1 MRDYLNTIERHQ
13 HLYFLIMK
21 EDCQNLLES
30 EALTEEE
37 KELLRQVVENIDKFT
52 ISLFKRF
59 GEPYKRKQLNT
70 TRDNRISIVGK
81 FAPMSQAISTCAQED
96 LLPSFDDYRM
106 LKCFC
111 CKKCHDHSAYIH
123 CPVYAMGIAIDYIDR
138 ATALKAQGC
147 PFSMGGELVDD
158 NFEIEE

>member
-13 HLYFLIMK
+13 HLYFLILK
-21 EDCQNLLES
+21 EDCQALLES

-37 KELLRQVVENIDKFT
+37 KALLKQCVENIDKFT

-81 FAPMSQAISTCAQED
+81 FAPMKQAISTCAQED
-96 LLPSFDDYRM
+96 LIPSFDDYRM

-111 CKKCHDHSAYIH
+111 CKKCKDRSEYIN
-123 CPVYAMGIAIDYIDR
+123 CPVYAMGIAIDYIDQ
-138 ATALKAQGC
+138 AKKLQNEGC
-147 PFSMGGELVDD
+147 PFSMGGNLIDENFDD
-158 NFEIEE
+158 EE